1 MQKRFQQFICFLG
14 SLSLLCVL
22 CSPGVA
28 KAQSMQDELKMLK
41 EAVGAMQK
49 TIKEQNKKIEEQNK
63 KIDELEKAQ
72 AKEPVKVAEAPPS
85 GKKPVGTASPVTY
98 RDSMDDKQTAAPRLD
113 DLTMH
118 PKYKGFIPIPNTPGM
133 IRFNARPRVDI
144 TYDDGNPGDPDRFVT
159 AKIPVKGDSN
169 YGGDNEFNINSKA
182 SHLSFEVV
190 APEVD
195 GTPRFFY
202 ENDFFG
208 SGSNKYEYR
217 IKHLYGEWH
226 NFIVGHTF
234 SVFEDPDIWPD
245 TVDFEGPNSMVFAR
259 WPLVH
264 YMYAINNEWTLKFG
278 IEEPD
283 SWVSDYYGGGAVTDV
298 EGVNSAPDGGFNVR
312 WARAG
317 VGHVQFGTILRYLGA
332 KNDTFNFDDNTFG
345 WGTNLSGGFDVF
357 RNDTVLAQLTYG
369 EGIGRYGNDT
379 SFFDTDAAFDADGD
393 LQALEYFGG
402 FFGYTHRWSDEWRST
417 ATHGYVSLDNEPS
430 QGPDAYDTT
439 HYASL
444 NLIWQLREKLSIGF
458 ECLYGKNEVQSGADG
473 DLFRVQTGILYR
485 LF

>member
-1 MQKRFQQFICFLG
+1 MQKRFQQFMFFFG

-28 KAQSMQDELKMLK
+28 KAQSLQDDLKVLK
-41 EAVGAMQK
+41 QAVGAMQK

-63 KIDELEKAQ
+63 KIEELEKAQ
-72 AKEPVKVAEAPPS
+72 AKAPVKVAKAPLP
-85 GKKPVGTASPVTY
+85 GEKPVGTPSPVTY

-118 PKYKGFIPIPNTPGM
+118 PKYHGFIPVPNTDVM
-133 IRFNARPRVDI
+133 VKFNARPRVDI
-144 TYDDGNPGDPDRFVT
+144 TYDNRNPGDRDRFVT
-159 AKIPVKGDSN
+159 AKIPVKGQPSYD
-169 YGGDNEFNINSKA
+169 GDNEFNINSKA
-182 SHLSFEVV
+182 THLSFEAV
-190 APEVD
+190 APEIA
-195 GTPRFFY
+195 GSPRFFY

-217 IKHLYGEWH
+217 IKHLYGEWY

-259 WPLVH
+259 WPVVQ
-264 YMYAINNEWTLKFG
+264 YMYALSDEWTLKFG

-283 SWVSDYYGGGAVTDV
+283 SWISDYLGTDV
-298 EGVNSAPDGGFNVR
+298 EGSNSAPDGGFNVR
-312 WARAG
+312 WARVG

-332 KNDTFNFDDNTFG
+332 KNNTFNFDDNTFG
-345 WGTNLSGGFDVF
+345 WGTNLSAGFDLF
-357 RNDTVLAQLTYG
+357 RNDTVLAQVTYG

-393 LQALEYFGG
+393 LQALGYFGG
-402 FFGYTHRWSDEWRST
+402 FLGYTHRWSDEWRST
-417 ATHGYVSLDNEPS
+417 ATYGYVSLDNES
-430 QGPDAYDTT
+430 TQGPDAYDTT

-444 NLIWQLREKLSIGF
+444 NLIWQIRKKLSIGF
-458 ECLYGKNEVQSGADG
+458 ECLYGKNEVQSGEDG
-473 DLFRVQTGILYR
+473 DLFRVQTGIVYR